1 MKKRKAKLIEIFNDP
16 SEKYAT
22 SLMDKKSLKA
32 AEVSICRDLT
42 EKNQDGN
49 KMKFDLKIA
58 RKESGELKF
67 LAIRKHK
74 SFSRYPQILP
84 RRLYKLQIQ
93 QTHGTHHLE
102 LTSERP
108 YKNKMK
114 ESWMKL

>member
-58 RKESGELKF
+58 RKESGELTVNFSQFESTNHSVATLKF
-67 LAIRKHK
+67 CREG
-74 SFSRYPQILP
+74 F
-84 RRLYKLQIQ
+84 
-93 QTHGTHHLE
+93 TN
-102 LTSERP
+102 
-108 YKNKMK
+108 YKNNKRTV
-114 ESWMKL
+114 LTILN